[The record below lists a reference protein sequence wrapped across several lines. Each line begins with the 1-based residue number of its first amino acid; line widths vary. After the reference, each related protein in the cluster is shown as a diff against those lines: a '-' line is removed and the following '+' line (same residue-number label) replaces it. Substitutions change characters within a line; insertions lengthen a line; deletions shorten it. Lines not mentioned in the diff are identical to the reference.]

1 MHFDRHK
8 DVFLNSKGIDGFIT
22 EGGKLVAYSLRGL
35 ELMAKLGF
43 IVSEFN
49 RDITYQMELL
59 GREHAQF
66 LGAEVKA
73 VIYVPGVY
81 DMPIVARK
89 LLRRED
95 IDAVVTIGC
104 VIQGETA
111 HDEVVV
117 THAARKLMD
126 LSLEFNKPVTLG
138 ITGPKMSRADAQKRV
153 DYAKRAVEAA
163 VKLQQRLSGD

>member
-1 MHFDRHK
+1 MK
-8 DVFLNSKGIDGFIT
+8 
-22 EGGKLVAYSLRGL
+22 
-35 ELMAKLGF
+35 LMARLGF

-66 LGAEVKA
+66 LGAEVG
-73 VIYVPGVY
+73 VVVYVPGVY
-81 DMPIVARK
+81 DMPLATKK

-111 HDEVVV
+111 HDEIVVSQ
-117 THAARKLMD
+117 AARKLMD
-126 LSLEFNKPVTLG
+126 LSLEFDKPVTLG
-138 ITGPKMSRADAQKRV
+138 ITGPKMSRPDAHKRV

-163 VKLQQRLSGD
+163 VKLLQRLGGE

>member
-1 MHFDRHK
+1 
-8 DVFLNSKGIDGFIT
+8 
-22 EGGKLVAYSLRGL
+22 
-35 ELMAKLGF
+35 MAKLGF
-43 IVSEFN
+43 VVSEFN

-66 LGAEVKA
+66 LGAEVA
-73 VIYVPGVY
+73 GIVYVPGVY
-81 DMPIVARK
+81 DMPLAAKK

-117 THAARKLMD
+117 SQAARKLMD
-126 LSLEFNKPVTLG
+126 LSLEFEKPVTLG
-138 ITGPKMSRADAQKRV
+138 ITGPKMSRPDAHKRV

-163 VKLQQRLSGD
+163 VKLLQRLGGE

>member
-1 MHFDRHK
+1 
-8 DVFLNSKGIDGFIT
+8 
-22 EGGKLVAYSLRGL
+22 
-35 ELMAKLGF
+35 MARLGF

-66 LGAEVKA
+66 LGAEVA
-73 VIYVPGVY
+73 GIVYVPGVY
-81 DMPIVARK
+81 DMPLAAKK

-111 HDEVVV
+111 HDEIVVSQ
-117 THAARKLMD
+117 AARKLMD
-126 LSLEFNKPVTLG
+126 LSLEFDKPVTLG
-138 ITGPKMSRADAQKRV
+138 ITGPKMSRLDAHKRV

-163 VKLQQRLSGD
+163 VKLLQRLGGE